1 MLGLFCCSFNMAGF
15 WEYHFQMSQILIALC
30 HGQSSCDGLIRF
42 ILSFFFFFSAGEMN
56 LWCSRQLVLITPS
69 LYAPVNYN
77 GSSLITQFIKSKYRK
92 VQIKKEIVLQ
102 THLTGQTAKTHWLK
116 PYIMEN
122 VSLYELESYMKGHL
136 QSYLWQ
142 LWFDFHLFLVF

>member
-1 MLGLFCCSFNMAGF
+1 MELQGS
-15 WEYHFQMSQILIALC
+15 
-30 HGQSSCDGLIRF
+30 F
-42 ILSFFFFFSAGEMN
+42 ILSFFFSAGEMN

-92 VQIKKEIVLQ
+92 VQIKILLQ
-102 THLTGQTAKTHWLK
+102 THLTGQTAETHWQK

-122 VSLYELESYMKGHL
+122 ASFYELESYMKGYL

-142 LWFDFHLFLVF
+142 LWFDFHLLFLFF